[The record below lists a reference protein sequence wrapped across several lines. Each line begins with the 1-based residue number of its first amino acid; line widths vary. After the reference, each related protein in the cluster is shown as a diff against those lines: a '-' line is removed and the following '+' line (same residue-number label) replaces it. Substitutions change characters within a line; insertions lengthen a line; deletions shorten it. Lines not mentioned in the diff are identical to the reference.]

1 MGSWRF
7 PFRRSMF
14 DVEPLWGSQLTWPVA
29 LAVDITESDKAYE
42 VTVELPGISEKNI
55 EVEVAN
61 DNLIIKGEKQEEN
74 EAKKKDYY
82 LSERHFGSFERRF
95 RLPEEVDADKDRG
108 KLQDGFAYG
117 FLLKKPG
124 AQKPEKKIDVKA
136 T

>member
-42 VTVELPGISEKNI
+42 VTVELPGIDEKNI

-95 RLPEEVDADKDRG
+95 RLPEGSRCGQDRG
-108 KLQDGFAYG
+108 KLQEGFAYG
-117 FLLKKPG
+117 YS
-124 AQKPEKKIDVKA
+124 AEKAGGTETGKED
-136 T
+136 